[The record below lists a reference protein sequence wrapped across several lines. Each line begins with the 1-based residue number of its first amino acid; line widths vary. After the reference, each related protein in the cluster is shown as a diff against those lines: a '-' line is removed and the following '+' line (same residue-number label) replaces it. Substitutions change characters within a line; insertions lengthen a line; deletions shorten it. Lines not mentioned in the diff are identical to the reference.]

1 VIFTR
6 KERTDI
12 RSLEDL
18 KGKSFMAVEETSLGG
33 WRAAWREFAA
43 HGIDPYRDLKNFHFA
58 GTHDAV
64 VLAVRDGLTDAGTV
78 RSDTLERMESENKID
93 LSDYFIIPVDSITN
107 DDFPFVCSTR
117 MYPEWPIAKMGHT
130 SDELAE
136 AVAIALLQMT
146 PDSPAAVAAR
156 CAGWTTPLNYQ
167 SVHECLRELKVGP
180 YRNLGKIS
188 FADVLRKYWYWLVL
202 IGAGFLILTGF
213 TLAIMNLNRRLKAS
227 HYRLEAEVGER
238 RLVEKR
244 LIQARDQA
252 EAATRTK
259 SEFLA
264 NMSHEIRTPMNGV
277 ITAAE
282 LALSEKLPDRAA
294 HYLEII
300 HTSAYSL
307 LGIINDIL
315 DFSKIEAEKM
325 SLENRPFM
333 LDEILD
339 RVVDVFHTKVA
350 ENRIELL
357 VDIDPGIPKALVGD
371 PLRLQQILTNLVSNA
386 VKFTEKGGVILVS
399 ISAAETTEERV
410 FLKFFVKDTGIGIA
424 PEYLPLLFQSFTQ
437 ADASS
442 TRKYEG
448 TGLGLAICKQLVHMM
463 SGTIWVESELG
474 KGSTFYF
481 TAGFERC
488 AGAVPKQFV
497 PPSDIQGLYVLVV
510 DDCNDSLV
518 IMQKM
523 LDSFGFRVRTVTS
536 GEEALERLQENQTR
550 EQPFDLI
557 LMDWKMPGMDGIA
570 AARHIRRDMN
580 LNTVIILMTA
590 FEDQSVRGEAQK
602 EGINGFL
609 AKPIYQSEL
618 FNAVMDAFGKTA
630 VKSETARSRF
640 TTRASIYKQRLRG
653 CRILLAEDNPTNR
666 EIATAV
672 LESAGILVESAANG
686 REAVAAVQAGTFDA
700 VLMDIQMPEMDGF
713 EATRTIRKT
722 QAVQHIPIIAMTAH
736 AMKGDEEKCLA
747 AGMDGYVSKPIN
759 QDRLFHTLWRT
770 IKRPV
775 APSCPLPEPAAPG
788 IEAPPEPP
796 PAVDSL
802 PDSLP
807 GIQVRQTLEALT
819 IDPATFRRIL
829 VGFAERNAGTATA
842 LEALRAVDDR
852 DALRQ
857 LAHSIKGSA
866 ANIGAAE
873 LSAAARDLEKT
884 LAGTPELDAAAL
896 SALTANVTT
905 HLTEV
910 LAGIGAISPPGPETD
925 AHAPPADPAE
935 RQDRLDQ
942 LAEALQLADPET
954 IPARFAAAR
963 PYLPAPL
970 SADLL
975 KCINTY
981 EYEKALELV
990 RSSMAETS

>member
-1 VIFTR
+1 MNTRLRTSLFIGLLILAAAFGLPPGAQGAQDLQQVRIGVLAKRGAERCLEKWSPTADYLSTRIPGKQFVIIPLGYDQVYDAVKFQPFDFILCNPSFYVELETWYGIMRIATLKNLHADRPYTRYGGVIFSR

-12 RSLEDL
+12 RTLEDL
-18 KGKSFMAVEETSLGG
+18 HGKSFMAVKETSLGG

-43 HGIDPYRDLKNFHFA
+43 HGIDPYREFKNFHFG

-78 RSDTLERMESENKID
+78 RTDTLERMQAENKIN
-93 LSDYFIIPVDSITN
+93 LSDFFIIPVDSVTV

-146 PDSPAAVAAR
+146 PDIPAALAAR

-167 SVHECLRELKVGP
+167 SVNECLRELKVGP
-180 YRNLGKIS
+180 YRDLGKIT
-188 FADVLRKYWYWLVL
+188 FADVLQNYWYWLVL
-202 IGAGFLILTGF
+202 ITAGFLIL
-213 TLAIMNLNRRLKAS
+213 INLNWRLKAS
-227 HYRLEAEVGER
+227 RYRLEAEIGER

-244 LIQARDQA
+244 LIQARNQA

-277 ITAAE
+277 IAAAE
-282 LALSEKLPDRAA
+282 LALSEKLPERAA

-325 SLENRPFM
+325 VLETRPFRI
-333 LDEILD
+333 DEILD

-350 ENRIELL
+350 ENRIEFL
-357 VDIDPGIPKALVGD
+357 VDIDPDIPKALVGD

-386 VKFTEKGGVILVS
+386 VKFIEKGGVILVS
-399 ISAAETTEERV
+399 ISATETTEDRV

-424 PEYLPLLFQSFTQ
+424 PEYLPLLFQSFSQ

-463 SGTIWVESELG
+463 GGTIWVESELG

-488 AGAVPKQFV
+488 AGVTPHKFV

-510 DDCNDSLV
+510 DDCNENLV
-518 IMQKM
+518 IMQKI
-523 LDSFGFRVRTVTS
+523 LNSFGFRVRTVTS

-557 LMDWKMPGMDGIA
+557 LMDWKMPGIDGITT
-570 AARHIRRDMN
+570 ARHIRRD
-580 LNTVIILMTA
+580 LKLSTIIILMTA
-590 FEDQSVRGEAQK
+590 FEDQSVRSKAQK

-630 VKSETARSRF
+630 VKSETA
-640 TTRASIYKQRLRG
+640 
-653 CRILLAEDNPTNR
+653 
-666 EIATAV
+666 
-672 LESAGILVESAANG
+672 
-686 REAVAAVQAGTFDA
+686 
-700 VLMDIQMPEMDGF
+700 
-713 EATRTIRKT
+713 
-722 QAVQHIPIIAMTAH
+722 
-736 AMKGDEEKCLA
+736 
-747 AGMDGYVSKPIN
+747 
-759 QDRLFHTLWRT
+759 
-770 IKRPV
+770 
-775 APSCPLPEPAAPG
+775 
-788 IEAPPEPP
+788 
-796 PAVDSL
+796 
-802 PDSLP
+802 
-807 GIQVRQTLEALT
+807 
-819 IDPATFRRIL
+819 
-829 VGFAERNAGTATA
+829 
-842 LEALRAVDDR
+842 
-852 DALRQ
+852 
-857 LAHSIKGSA
+857 
-866 ANIGAAE
+866 
-873 LSAAARDLEKT
+873 
-884 LAGTPELDAAAL
+884 
-896 SALTANVTT
+896 
-905 HLTEV
+905 
-910 LAGIGAISPPGPETD
+910 
-925 AHAPPADPAE
+925 
-935 RQDRLDQ
+935 
-942 LAEALQLADPET
+942 
-954 IPARFAAAR
+954 
-963 PYLPAPL
+963 
-970 SADLL
+970 
-975 KCINTY
+975 
-981 EYEKALELV
+981 
-990 RSSMAETS
+990 